1 MSADRP
7 RVLAN
12 GALDLGPVVIPPREL
27 HIRATTSGG
36 PGGQHANR
44 TMSRIVVTFDVAH
57 SEVLGDRQRAR
68 LLTEV
73 GRRVSA
79 SASGSRSQ
87 VQNKSLALDRL
98 ARRLGDA
105 LYEDPARRPTRP
117 TKASVGRRLESK
129 RQRSTIKS
137 DRRRR
142 DDD

>member
-1 MSADRP
+1 MAAERP
-7 RVLAN
+7 RILAN

-27 HIRATTSGG
+27 HYRATTPGG

-44 TMSRIVVTFDVAH
+44 TLSRIVVTFDVAH
-57 SEVLGDRQRAR
+57 SEVLSEYLRAR
-68 LLTEV
+68 LLNELGPLV
-73 GRRVSA
+73 AA
-79 SASGSRSQ
+79 SSSGSRSQ
-87 VQNKSLALDRL
+87 AHNKTLALDRL

-105 LYEDPARRPTRP
+105 LYEDPARRATRP

-137 DRRRR
+137 ERRRR